1 MVMAKRVATWVGFA
15 ILTVAHSCLPTL
27 SMSGSLHEWDR
38 CSNLLPIISGELNLG
53 VNDSNI

>member
-1 MVMAKRVATWVGFA
+1 MAKRVATCIGFA
-15 ILTVAHSCLPTL
+15 ILTVGHSCLPTL

-38 CSNLLPIISGELNLG
+38 CPNLLPIISGELNLG